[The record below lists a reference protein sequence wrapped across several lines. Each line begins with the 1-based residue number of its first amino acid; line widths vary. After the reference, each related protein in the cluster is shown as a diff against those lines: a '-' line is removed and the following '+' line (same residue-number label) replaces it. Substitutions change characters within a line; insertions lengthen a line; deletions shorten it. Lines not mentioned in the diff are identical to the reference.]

1 MEILYRWIDGI
12 NDVLWSYLLV
22 ALLLGCAV
30 WFTLRTRG
38 VQFRMLGEMVRVL
51 GESAGSGPR
60 GEKHVSS
67 FQAFAVS
74 LASRVGTGNLA
85 GVATAI
91 AVGGPGAVFW
101 MWVIAF
107 FGNFWHDARV
117 NASSR
122 NITADVLMLGLSVA
136 TLMVIEARKY
146 GVRLVW
152 LYIAG
157 GFFLAISVT
166 FPLFLI
172 ARERRMA
179 ATEPTTRVP
188 ALDVILL
195 ALLAAGLTGLTIW
208 VDMG

>member
-51 GESAGSGPR
+51 GESAGSGSR
-60 GEKHVSS
+60 GERHVSS

-101 MWVIAF
+101 MWVIALL
-107 FGNFWHDARV
+107 G
-117 NASSR
+117 ASS
-122 NITADVLMLGLSVA
+122 AFVES
-136 TLMVIEARKY
+136 
-146 GVRLVW
+146 
-152 LYIAG
+152 
-157 GFFLAISVT
+157 
-166 FPLFLI
+166 
-172 ARERRMA
+172 
-179 ATEPTTRVP
+179 
-188 ALDVILL
+188 
-195 ALLAAGLTGLTIW
+195 
-208 VDMG
+208 

>member
-85 GVATAI
+85 CPQNCHKNPLPCPHTVR
-91 AVGGPGAVFW
+91 P
-101 MWVIAF
+101 
-107 FGNFWHDARV
+107 D
-117 NASSR
+117 
-122 NITADVLMLGLSVA
+122 LG
-136 TLMVIEARKY
+136 I
-146 GVRLVW
+146 
-152 LYIAG
+152 
-157 GFFLAISVT
+157 
-166 FPLFLI
+166 
-172 ARERRMA
+172 
-179 ATEPTTRVP
+179 
-188 ALDVILL
+188 
-195 ALLAAGLTGLTIW
+195 
-208 VDMG
+208 

>member
-101 MWVIAF
+101 MWVIALCRMST
-107 FGNFWHDARV
+107 WSIPEICPQATALSCWKRSAWRAR
-117 NASSR
+117 AWSRRPSWPRSR
-122 NITADVLMLGLSVA
+122 N
-136 TLMVIEARKY
+136 
-146 GVRLVW
+146 
-152 LYIAG
+152 
-157 GFFLAISVT
+157 
-166 FPLFLI
+166 
-172 ARERRMA
+172 
-179 ATEPTTRVP
+179 
-188 ALDVILL
+188 
-195 ALLAAGLTGLTIW
+195 
-208 VDMG
+208 

>member
-38 VQFRMLGEMVRVL
+38 MQFRMLGEMVRVL

-60 GEKHVSS
+60 GERHVSS

-91 AVGGPGAVFW
+91 VYWVMFLTMVVYVCRHTYLRELMTWRVWEIPVWATLKKLAGIGFPGALAMLFEVTLFAA
-101 MWVIAF
+101 VALVVLGGGGAF
-107 FGNFWHDARV
+107 AYIKFIRPKQ
-117 NASSR
+117 ASKVS
-122 NITADVLMLGLSVA
+122 ADPDDYDFA
-136 TLMVIEARKY
+136 DEEE
-146 GVRLVW
+146 
-152 LYIAG
+152 YINEDE
-157 GFFLAISVT
+157 
-166 FPLFLI
+166 P
-172 ARERRMA
+172 EPEEE
-179 ATEPTTRVP
+179 TEDTK
-188 ALDVILL
+188 
-195 ALLAAGLTGLTIW
+195 
-208 VDMG
+208 

>member
-60 GEKHVSS
+60 GERHVSS

-101 MWVIAF
+101 MWMTGLVGMATKYAEAILAVKYRIQSRNGTMSGGPMYYISHGLGCRWLAALFAF
-107 FGNFWHDARV
+107 FAAI
-117 NASSR
+117 ASFGIGSMVQS
-122 NITADVLMLGLSVA
+122 NSVA
-136 TLMVIEARKY
+136 DAQFWNSL
-146 GVRLVW
+146 
-152 LYIAG
+152 
-157 GFFLAISVT
+157 
-166 FPLFLI
+166 
-172 ARERRMA
+172 
-179 ATEPTTRVP
+179 
-188 ALDVILL
+188 
-195 ALLAAGLTGLTIW
+195 
-208 VDMG
+208 

>member
-60 GEKHVSS
+60 GERHVSS

-85 GVATAI
+85 GGATVEI
-91 AVGGPGAVFW
+91 
-101 MWVIAF
+101 
-107 FGNFWHDARV
+107 
-117 NASSR
+117 
-122 NITADVLMLGLSVA
+122 
-136 TLMVIEARKY
+136 
-146 GVRLVW
+146 
-152 LYIAG
+152 
-157 GFFLAISVT
+157 
-166 FPLFLI
+166 
-172 ARERRMA
+172 
-179 ATEPTTRVP
+179 
-188 ALDVILL
+188 
-195 ALLAAGLTGLTIW
+195 
-208 VDMG
+208 

>member
-74 LASRVGTGNLA
+74 LASRVDTGNLA

-91 AVGGPGAVFW
+91 AVGGPGAALW
-101 MWVIAF
+101 LWVIALLCAACAF
-107 FGNFWHDARV
+107 V
-117 NASSR
+117 ESSLAQLFIKGILHQ
-122 NITADVLMLGLSVA
+122 NILESQLLAGQCIDMRSVRTAGQMLG
-136 TLMVIEARKY
+136 TIIE
-146 GVRLVW
+146 
-152 LYIAG
+152 
-157 GFFLAISVT
+157 T
-166 FPLFLI
+166 
-172 ARERRMA
+172 
-179 ATEPTTRVP
+179 
-188 ALDVILL
+188 VILIEFKITP
-195 ALLAAGLTGLTIW
+195 GQRVTH
-208 VDMG
+208 

>member
-60 GEKHVSS
+60 GERHVSS

-91 AVGGPGAVFW
+91 AVG
-101 MWVIAF
+101 WVRRVPSS
-107 FGNFWHDARV
+107 NRPSLNSTNARGGTPISAARPTTW
-117 NASSR
+117 NADWANAGWASS
-122 NITADVLMLGLSVA
+122 S
-136 TLMVIEARKY
+136 
-146 GVRLVW
+146 
-152 LYIAG
+152 
-157 GFFLAISVT
+157 
-166 FPLFLI
+166 PC
-172 ARERRMA
+172 
-179 ATEPTTRVP
+179 
-188 ALDVILL
+188 
-195 ALLAAGLTGLTIW
+195 
-208 VDMG
+208 